1 MKVLSKGALR
11 WALYDWANS
20 VFFTSVVAAFF
31 PIFYA
36 EYWDKGSP
44 EADIIFRL
52 AATTSIIG
60 VISATLAPFLGAI
73 ADRSGAKQRFLGVC
87 ALIGIVATASLA
99 LLSAGTWTWALIL
112 FAVASVGC
120 TLSVVISDS
129 MITDVST
136 PKNVDFT
143 SGFGFSL
150 GYLGGGALFV
160 ANVVMILN
168 AEKLGFPDKAAATR
182 VAFFSVAVWWLIFSL
197 PLVLGSRIGSPAAGL
212 GWKQSV
218 KKGLAE
224 LGGTFRSILRTPHL
238 VWFLLAYWFYI
249 DGVDTIITMAVA
261 YGKILGVPS
270 DSLILTIILI
280 QFTAFP
286 FALLAGWLGQK
297 FGPRPIILLGLL
309 IYLGVTFSA
318 YKLDLEPLLVLGIPI
333 NKIYLLGFLIAM
345 AQGGVQSLSRSLYS
359 RLIPPSQSGAYFG
372 VYNLLGRFAAIL
384 GPFMMGAVSKATDQ
398 PRLGILSVSVLFV
411 IGGILLAKVRIPP
424 PEPA

>member
-44 EADIIFRL
+44 DADILFRL
-52 AATTSIIG
+52 ATTTSVIG
-60 VISATLAPFLGAI
+60 LISATLAPFLGAL

-87 ALIGIVATASLA
+87 ALIGILATASLSF
-99 LLSAGTWTWALIL
+99 LSPGAWTWALAL
-112 FAVASVGC
+112 FALASVGC
-120 TLSVVISDS
+120 TLSVVIYDS

-143 SGFGFSL
+143 SGLGFSL

-160 ANVVMILN
+160 ANVAMILN

-182 VAFFSVAVWWLIFSL
+182 VAFFSVAVWWFIFSL
-197 PLVLGSRIGSPAAGL
+197 PLVFGPGIGAPAAGL

-218 KKGLAE
+218 QKGFSE
-224 LGGTFRSILRTPHL
+224 LLGTLRSILRTPRL
-238 VWFLLAYWFYI
+238 AWFLLAYWFYI
-249 DGVDTIITMAVA
+249 DGVDTIITMSVA

-297 FGPRPIILLGLL
+297 FGPRPVILLGLL

-318 YKLDLEPLLVLGIPI
+318 YKLDLEPLMLFGFPV

-359 RLIPPSQSGAYFG
+359 RLIPASQSGAYFG

-384 GPFMMGAVSKATDQ
+384 GPLLMGAISKATGQ
-398 PRLGILSVSVLFV
+398 PRLGILSVSLLFV
-411 IGGILLAKVRIPP
+411 IGGVLLARVRIPAR
-424 PEPA
+424 EPV